1 MKNKNTQKL
10 TLAAMV
16 AAAYA
21 VLSLLGAV
29 FGITYGPI
37 QVRFSE
43 ALCILPYF
51 TGAAVPGLTVGCVLA
66 NILTGCPLWDVVF
79 GSLATL
85 IGAYIARLLHKKSWW
100 LAPWPNIIAN
110 TIAVPLILR
119 YVYTDVSST
128 YPALVGLIFASEVV
142 SAGLLGYVLLRALKP
157 HTQMFRGA

>member
-1 MKNKNTQKL
+1 M
-10 TLAAMV
+10 
-16 AAAYA
+16 
-21 VLSLLGAV
+21 
-29 FGITYGPI
+29 
-37 QVRFSE
+37 
-43 ALCILPYF
+43 
-51 TGAAVPGLTVGCVLA
+51 PGLTVGCVLA

-157 HTQMFRGA
+157 YTQLFRGA

>member
-1 MKNKNTQKL
+1 MQKL
-10 TLAAMV
+10 QTQHLTRAAAV
-16 AAAYA
+16 GAAYA
-21 VLSLLGAV
+21 VLSLFSSV
-29 FGITYGPI
+29 FSLTFGVV
-37 QVRFSE
+37 QCRFSE

-51 TGAAVPGLTVGCVLA
+51 TGAAVPGLTIGCVLA

-157 HTQMFRGA
+157 HTQLFRGA